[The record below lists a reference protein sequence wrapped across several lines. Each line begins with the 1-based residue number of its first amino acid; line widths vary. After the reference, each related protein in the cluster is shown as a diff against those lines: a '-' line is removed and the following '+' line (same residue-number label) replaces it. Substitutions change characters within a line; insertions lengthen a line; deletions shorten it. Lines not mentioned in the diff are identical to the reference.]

1 MGHPTKLLS
10 KIRSLPV
17 GLDSEGYAEK
27 FYQAPNRAFSIMGAA
42 SAEDHR
48 KLSGSIDDGERFLCD
63 DLKEAIGFQ
72 SSHHAAEARA
82 CWKTQM
88 SPLHSLPGGLQA
100 ARGAIEA
107 GLKRGELSTRGN
119 IHIPLFVKLLERAGD
134 SGRATG
140 PGSRCGAPRR
150 PGAQLRKGFPI

>member
-1 MGHPTKLLS
+1 M
-10 KIRSLPV
+10 
-17 GLDSEGYAEK
+17 
-27 FYQAPNRAFSIMGAA
+27 PNRAFLIKGAA
-42 SAEDHR
+42 AAEEHLE
-48 KLSGSIDDGERFLCD
+48 LSRSIDGGKHFLSDG
-63 DLKEAIGFQ
+63 LKEAISCQ
-72 SSHHAAEARA
+72 ESDHAAEARA
-82 CWKTQM
+82 CSKTQM
-88 SPLHSLPGGLQA
+88 SPLRSLAGGLQA

-107 GLKRGELSTRGN
+107 GLNRGELSTGGN